1 MTIINF
7 YDIDKLRNVNEKRV
21 WDLLPDF
28 LTANEGICNCRD
40 CVMDMVAITL
50 NSIPPH
56 YQANAEDLTVAKQKV
71 SDDDILLQ
79 LSIAAEKVKRHPHH

>member
-21 WDLLPDF
+21 WELLPDF
-28 LTANEGICNCRD
+28 LNANEGICTCRD
-40 CVMDMVAITL
+40 CIMDMVAITL
-50 NSIPPH
+50 NAIPPH
-56 YQANAEDLTVAKQKV
+56 YQANAEDLTEAIKKV

-79 LSIAAEKVKRHPHH
+79 LSIAAERVKKHPHH